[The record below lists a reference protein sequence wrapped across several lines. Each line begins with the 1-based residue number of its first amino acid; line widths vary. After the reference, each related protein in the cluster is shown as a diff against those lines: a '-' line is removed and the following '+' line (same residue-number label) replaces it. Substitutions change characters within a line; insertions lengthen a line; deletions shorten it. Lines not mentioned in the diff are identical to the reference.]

1 MKLLKRI
8 LRGCIVT
15 ASCLLVFSCNH
26 SVVSDEIAF
35 TCANGN
41 SIVYDWGFFG
51 DASVF
56 YKESSGEKEKLCD
69 YLYADS
75 NERMEIKVS
84 DDSRIV
90 SLFIHDSTDTEK
102 YPHGTALYMFK
113 MNLDG
118 DLSIESKEIVTD
130 VKVKSVSEVTSS
142 TIVYITDEGSATK
155 TF

>member
-8 LRGCIVT
+8 LTGCIVT

-102 YPHGTALYMFK
+102 YPLSVFLSEINSGEVGVAFAVAVIYMIPTLLMF
-113 MNLDG
+113 LWG
-118 DLSIESKEIVTD
+118 EEYLE
-130 VKVKSVSEVTSS
+130 
-142 TIVYITDEGSATK
+142 EGIAYSGGIK
-155 TF
+155 G